1 MPLSEAVEYLFPEE
15 KPEIS
20 DEEYVSRFVK
30 ASGLGEQEAE
40 EEIDD
45 NAEDKEIEKEEKYE
59 TPL

>member
-1 MPLSEAVEYLFPEE
+1 MPLSEVVEYLFPEE

-45 NAEDKEIEKEEKYE
+45 NAEDKK
-59 TPL
+59 